1 MELTELRCFVTLAE
15 QLHYG
20 RAAARMYI
28 SQSALSKRIAGLER
42 ELGVVLFERTRHEVA
57 LTEAGRRLLP
67 DAQRVVDVATGFSES
82 ARRLTSG
89 EAGGLRMGY
98 SGAVSVGALTDVLE
112 HFRECSPGVE
122 ISLRE
127 SASHATLLNDVAD
140 RLLDA
145 AFVRYIRADP
155 RLSIVELRREP
166 TVVAVYAT
174 HPYFSRQSLDFAELR
189 DQPLVMLGREV
200 DADVHAHATLL
211 FERAGFAPP
220 RVHEAQSVQTSLTMV
235 ASGLGLAVVTASA
248 ALVVPAGVR
257 CVPLTAPS
265 WVSVW
270 LAYRAG
276 DTSPVLARLVSGL
289 PPADTE
295 GKAAFDSAL
304 VSKAVPP
311 VV

>member
-20 RAAARMYI
+20 RAAGRMYI

-67 DAQRVVDVATGFSES
+67 DAQRVVGVAAGFAEG
-82 ARRLTSG
+82 ARRLRSG

-98 SGAVSVGALTDVLE
+98 SGAVSVGALTDVLD
-112 HFRECSPGVE
+112 HFRRHSPGVE

-127 SASHATLLNDVAD
+127 SASHATMLNEVAD
-140 RLLDA
+140 RILDA
-145 AFVRYIRADP
+145 AFVRYIRADH
-155 RLSIVELRREP
+155 RLSVVELRREP
-166 TVVAVYAT
+166 TAVAVYAA
-174 HPYFSRQSLDFAELR
+174 HPYFIRQSLDFAELQG
-189 DQPLVMLGREV
+189 QPLVMLAREV

-248 ALVVPAGVR
+248 ASVVPAGVR
-257 CVPLTAPS
+257 CVPLTDPS

-270 LAYRAG
+270 LAHRAG
-276 DTSPVLARLVSGL
+276 DTSPALARLVSGL
-289 PPADTE
+289 PPADSA
-295 GKAAFDSAL
+295 GNAAIHASM
-304 VSKAVPP
+304 
-311 VV
+311 